1 MDRSSNAP
9 TRPRGSRRAFAL
21 LLILPLASC
30 SWWDSEPEV
39 PPEPSPPAQ
48 TPVAN
53 VPVPEIFVDAEAE
66 PDEGP
71 APLTAKFTA
80 NLEDHLGP
88 VECEWDFGDGSPKEK
103 GMSPTHVYK
112 TEDDFIATVVCKD
125 SKGIRGETAVDVTVY
140 KYE

>member
-1 MDRSSNAP
+1 MDRSVNAP
-9 TRPRGSRRAFAL
+9 TRPRGGRGALAL

-48 TPVAN
+48 TPVAY
-53 VPVPEIFVDAEAE
+53 VPVPEIFVDPEAE

-80 NLEDHLGP
+80 NIEDHLGP

-103 GMSPTHVYK
+103 GLSPTHTFTK
-112 TEDDFIATVVCKD
+112 KEDYEVTVFCKD
-125 SKGIRGETAVDVTVY
+125 SEGLEGEGEIDIFVD
-140 KYE
+140 